1 MKSRTAS
8 NTHSIWLLVGAL
20 AGGCTGAIGSNG
32 SGNSG
37 AGTAPPGSSVPT
49 TGSGAGNSSTGSG
62 TTGSGNGTT
71 PTAGGTTGSGNGT
84 TPIAG
89 GGTTSGSTPVASGP
103 RDPGRVTTRRLNRA
117 EYDNTVH
124 DLLGTTQTLGATLF
138 PDDAPQVGF
147 DNNGDLQTLSPEQF
161 ALYQQ
166 AAQTLAAEAMTVG
179 SAERTK
185 LITCDLTT
193 GNACAQTLITNLGL
207 RAFRRPLTT
216 AEVTSYVTL
225 MSTAA
230 TAGATSA
237 GSRLSRSH
245 WSG

>member
-1 MKSRTAS
+1 MPSSDQRVSLERRALYCANQERAEIPGWCYLFRQPISQAQVDSLHLPREGAPMKSRTAS

-103 RDPGRVTTRRLNRA
+103 RDPGRVTT
-117 EYDNTVH
+117 
-124 DLLGTTQTLGATLF
+124 
-138 PDDAPQVGF
+138 
-147 DNNGDLQTLSPEQF
+147 
-161 ALYQQ
+161 
-166 AAQTLAAEAMTVG
+166 
-179 SAERTK
+179 
-185 LITCDLTT
+185 
-193 GNACAQTLITNLGL
+193 
-207 RAFRRPLTT
+207 
-216 AEVTSYVTL
+216 
-225 MSTAA
+225 
-230 TAGATSA
+230 
-237 GSRLSRSH
+237 
-245 WSG
+245 